1 MNISLLRSDVIY
13 RKMINVPKEKREVD
27 ETQQKQIQLIS
38 EDCLWNECKK
48 TIEKGLE
55 CFIKAGYE
63 LPVKDYLFALMLANP
78 KSPYVS
84 LSDGYLGDG
93 GIPGYA
99 LLCRVCLWLSY
110 D

>member
-48 TIEKGLE
+48 TIEKDKYI
-55 CFIKAGYE
+55 CKTFSYS
-63 LPVKDYLFALMLANP
+63 
-78 KSPYVS
+78 KSTY
-84 LSDGYLGDG
+84 
-93 GIPGYA
+93 
-99 LLCRVCLWLSY
+99 C
-110 D
+110 